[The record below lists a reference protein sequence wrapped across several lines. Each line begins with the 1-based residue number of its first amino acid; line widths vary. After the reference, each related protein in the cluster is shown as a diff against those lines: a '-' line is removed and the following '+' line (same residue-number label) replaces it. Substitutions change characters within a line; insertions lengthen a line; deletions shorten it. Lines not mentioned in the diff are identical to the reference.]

1 MCKHNQNATKTQ
13 PKRNQNTTYIR
24 KQNCLCL
31 AHHATAYF
39 PSEMRRFAQL
49 DKNNESEMTNLMEVF
64 WIPLKKVNPKKCR
77 TRVMGLMINNFI

>member
-1 MCKHNQNATKTQ
+1 
-13 PKRNQNTTYIR
+13 
-24 KQNCLCL
+24 
-31 AHHATAYF
+31 
-39 PSEMRRFAQL
+39 MRRFAQL